1 MTCNSMSRRSLLGGL
16 FGSALVPGLAAG
28 KTGLGETNPTSSIPT
43 DPAGLYAPL
52 SPEEYVA
59 ALRGGGVDYDAIP
72 SIDAPQFWTA
82 AEADDL
88 LDGGDIVFGFVHG
101 GEARAYPQR
110 IMVRH
115 EVINDTVGGLP
126 VAITYCPLVGDIL
139 AVERGDTTFG
149 VSGRIVN
156 SNLTLF
162 NRENGAHVPQMLSI
176 WIDGPMAGRA
186 LIEHPVAWTTWDR
199 WRALHP
205 DTAVMCPPP
214 GRAFDNYTD
223 PYGGYN
229 PLRGYYL
236 PDRPPM
242 FPPLHVDERFPP
254 KRIFIG
260 ARTPDR
266 AVAFDLALLRHSGVL
281 EVEAGD
287 EPFTAVYDAD
297 LDTGHVYAGPAAGRP
312 RVEGAFPDRVHWQDG
327 PGPRKINGFQAMWF
341 AWVGFYPDVAV
352 RA

>member
-1 MTCNSMSRRSLLGGL
+1 MI
-16 FGSALVPGLAAG
+16 AQ
-28 KTGLGETNPTSSIPT
+28 
-43 DPAGLYAPL
+43 
-52 SPEEYVA
+52 VA
-59 ALRGGGVDYDAIP
+59 ARGKPAKSPHCHRPGHRNDSRNGP
-72 SIDAPQFWTA
+72 
-82 AEADDL
+82 
-88 LDGGDIVFGFVHG
+88 
-101 GEARAYPQR
+101 YPQR

-139 AVERGDTTFG
+139 AIERGDTTFG

-162 NRENGAHVPQMLSI
+162 NRKNGAHVPQMLSI

-186 LIEHPVAWTTWDR
+186 LVEHPVAWTTWDR

-214 GRAFDNYTD
+214 GGAFANYTD

-229 PLRGYYL
+229 PLHGYYL

-266 AVAFDLALLRHSGVL
+266 AVAFDLAGNTRPSRR
-281 EVEAGD
+281 
-287 EPFTAVYDAD
+287 PT
-297 LDTGHVYAGPAAGRP
+297 PAIPNRASAPASAR
-312 RVEGAFPDRVHWQDG
+312 RSASILQNNLHRARCLWPDRELQ
-327 PGPRKINGFQAMWF
+327 
-341 AWVGFYPDVAV
+341 PDAL
-352 RA
+352 